1 MAKTLEWRWP
11 QPCPSNALVFHRS
24 PRPIVIDPS
33 LIMLIVQNFTR
44 GLDPLSPGS
53 PSPVGRIPLLRPRRA
68 LPSNFV
74 VVPRSKSFT
83 CRPIAYRM
91 SLSALYR
98 HNCGPFAPTASN
110 PQVPAGYCG
119 YVLDGVKSIS
129 ARSFHCRR
137 LPIVVRFLSSPPG
150 RPHQTIVI
158 QRCAQSITHWLANM
172 SQKMPKSRWLF
183 SFGGMAQTA
192 LTQFLNG
199 PMEYLIFTNSSSMKY
214 SSL

>member
-1 MAKTLEWRWP
+1 MATAMS
-11 QPCPSNALVFHRS
+11 QQCPRFPSVASTDCHRS
-24 PRPIVIDPS
+24 FADYANCTKFYQRIRSIVAR
-33 LIMLIVQNFTR
+33 FTV
-44 GLDPLSPGS
+44 
-53 PSPVGRIPLLRPRRA
+53 PVGRIPLLRPRRA